1 MEVKV
6 KKLNERAKL
15 PTFGTNFSAGADLY
29 CAEQEPITIQP
40 YETHLVGTGISTEI
54 PEGYVG
60 LVYARSGLACKR
72 NLCLANS
79 VGVIDSDYRGE
90 IKVALHNEGT
100 TSQTVTPEE
109 RIAQMIIMPYPKVD
123 FVEESE
129 LAKTARSG
137 GGFGSTG
144 KF

>member
-15 PTFGTNFSAGADLY
+15 PTFGTDFSAGADLY
-29 CAEQEPITIQP
+29 CAEQETITIQP
-40 YETHLVGTGISTEI
+40 HETYLVGTGISTEI
-54 PEGYVG
+54 PEGCVG

-90 IKVALHNEGT
+90 IKVALHNEGAI
-100 TSQTVTPEE
+100 SQRVAPEE
-109 RIAQMIIMPYPKVD
+109 RIAQMIIMPYPKI
-123 FVEESE
+123 EYNE
-129 LAKTARSG
+129 AKEIGKTQRG
-137 GGFGSTG
+137 NGGFGSTG
-144 KF
+144 R